1 MRNTLENFHME
12 VNDAFVAEAE
22 RLRPELK
29 RERVH
34 PQAII
39 TYAKKGEDWVV
50 QEKKPF
56 MPSELHP
63 GEKICFDFGNH
74 YVGYVSLTL
83 TMSAALPMRL
93 VCCQ

>member
-1 MRNTLENFHME
+1 MPMRNTLENFHME

-39 TYAKKGEDWVV
+39 TYAKKG
-50 QEKKPF
+50 
-56 MPSELHP
+56 
-63 GEKICFDFGNH
+63 
-74 YVGYVSLTL
+74 
-83 TMSAALPMRL
+83 
-93 VCCQ
+93 